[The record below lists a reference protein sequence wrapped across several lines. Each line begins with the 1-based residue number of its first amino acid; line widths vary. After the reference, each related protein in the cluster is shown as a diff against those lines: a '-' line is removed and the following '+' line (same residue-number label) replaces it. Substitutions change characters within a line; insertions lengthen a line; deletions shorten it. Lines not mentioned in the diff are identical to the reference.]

1 MERKIHIYTFHVF
14 ITLELE
20 QGQVRN
26 AMLQLGK
33 TDLWGGDGLI
43 VGGVRLKR

>member
-33 TDLWGGDGLI
+33 TDLWGDGEI
-43 VGGVRLKR
+43 VVYYSRT